1 MLRVH
6 AVRAFSD
13 NYIWV
18 LADTDTH
25 QSVIVDPGD
34 ASPVRAFL
42 DQNAYH
48 ATAIL
53 ATHHHPDHVG
63 GIPKLAS
70 PEVQVI
76 GPAQEKIP
84 GKTHSVSD
92 QENFVLPGLDL
103 DVHVLEIPGHTLGH
117 VAFYVPQLS
126 ALFCGDTLFGAGC
139 GRLFEGTADQMHRSL
154 QRLATLPGD
163 TLVYCGHE
171 YTLANLKFALAVEP
185 DNPAL
190 ASRRDSDQ
198 ARIHQGQPTLPSRL
212 ADELQTNPFLR
223 AEVPAVHAAA
233 ERHAGRPLHDA
244 TAVFAALRHWKDH
257 FNA

>member
-84 GKTHSVSD
+84 GKTHS
-92 QENFVLPGLDL
+92 
-103 DVHVLEIPGHTLGH
+103 
-117 VAFYVPQLS
+117 
-126 ALFCGDTLFGAGC
+126 
-139 GRLFEGTADQMHRSL
+139 
-154 QRLATLPGD
+154 
-163 TLVYCGHE
+163 
-171 YTLANLKFALAVEP
+171 
-185 DNPAL
+185 
-190 ASRRDSDQ
+190 
-198 ARIHQGQPTLPSRL
+198 
-212 ADELQTNPFLR
+212 
-223 AEVPAVHAAA
+223 
-233 ERHAGRPLHDA
+233 
-244 TAVFAALRHWKDH
+244 
-257 FNA
+257 